1 MRYNM
6 KYASLNKNDIVN
18 GEGICVSFWVQGC
31 PHRCLG
37 CHNPEQWDFE
47 GGQEF
52 TPQTLEEIKQA
63 ISANGIQRNF
73 SVLGGE
79 PLCPENTFLTAL
91 VIREIKEAYPDIKI
105 YIWTGYTYEE
115 LQHISSPH
123 LKYILE
129 TADFLIDGLYIA
141 EQRDITLHLRGSKNQ
156 NIWDLKQKKI
166 IS

>member
-1 MRYNM
+1 MN
-6 KYASLNKNDIVN
+6 YASLNKNDIVN
-18 GEGICVSFWVQGC
+18 GEGVCVSFWVQGC
-31 PHRCLG
+31 PHRCSG
-37 CHNPEQWDFE
+37 CHNPEQWSFE

-63 ISANGIQRNF
+63 ISANGICREF
-73 SVLGGE
+73 SILGGE
-79 PLCPENTFLTAL
+79 PLCPENLFLTTL
-91 VIREIKEAYPDIKI
+91 VIREVKQAYPDIKI
-105 YIWTGYTYEE
+105 YIWSGYTYEE
-115 LQHISSPH
+115 LQKISNPH

-129 TADFLIDGLYIA
+129 TADYLIDGPYIA